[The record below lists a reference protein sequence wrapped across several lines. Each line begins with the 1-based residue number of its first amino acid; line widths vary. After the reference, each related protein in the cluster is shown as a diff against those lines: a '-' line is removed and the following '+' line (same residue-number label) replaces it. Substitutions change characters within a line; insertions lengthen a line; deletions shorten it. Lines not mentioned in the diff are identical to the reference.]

1 MDRREA
7 AELLRERTGR
17 SVAPRL
23 VEQLLRRTDADPTV
37 LAAIADQV
45 DADGDGLHRLPLRWP
60 DELAE
65 PVRAALRSL
74 TPQARETVTAAA
86 VIGREFD
93 LAILEGACPD
103 TDVLSGLDDAAEA
116 GLVREQGPQVYGF
129 VRALDREVC
138 YDTLGARARAA
149 LHERV
154 AAVLTRLGALGGTRA
169 ATLPELAHHTAE
181 AAALGGAARL
191 DAAVAASA
199 TAAAAAD
206 EEGAYDLAGGY
217 YAQAALFAGR
227 AGWTPAQAGR
237 LLAASG
243 TARLRGAGSP
253 AAREAGR
260 ASLTGALRLGLRAG
274 DVGLIAA
281 AALGLGP
288 RPSAGALAGA
298 TARAP
303 EAGARPR
310 PGTVP
315 GPAARAPGL
324 NPGPVAGGP
333 KSRFGAVAGSGVGSP
348 ASTGVPS
355 FAPDPVRLAALRDA
369 CAALPASGLS
379 PDQHSAAARLMARL
393 ADELGEAELALRA
406 LDLARAGGDPRAVAE
421 ALLVVG
427 DRLDQVVREAAALG
441 DAELQAR
448 AYDLAAAD
456 ALRRGEKARAE
467 ALLAQTAALGE
478 GRPTALV
485 RWYALRA
492 AAELAALRGRP
503 DPAAADRALAAGQL
517 VDPAAAEAADRALRD
532 WSGADT
538 GPGGLTARER
548 EVLAWALRGAPAKEI
563 ASALVLGERT
573 VETHLASIYRKLGVR
588 TRIELIKK
596 WGGGSPS

>member
-1 MDRREA
+1 MDRRQA

-23 VEQLLRRTDADPTV
+23 LEQLLRRTDADPTV

-45 DADGDGLHRLPLRWP
+45 DGDGDGLHRLPLRWP
-60 DELAE
+60 EELAE

-74 TPQARETVTAAA
+74 EPGARETVTAAA

-93 LAILEGACPD
+93 LAILEGVCPGQ
-103 TDVLSGLDDAAEA
+103 DVLSGLDDAAAA

-138 YDTLGARARAA
+138 YDTLGARSRAA

-154 AAVLTRLGALGGTRA
+154 AGVLTRLGALGGTRA

-181 AAALGGAARL
+181 AAALGGPARL

-206 EEGAYDLAGGY
+206 EEGAYDLAAGY
-217 YAQAALFAGR
+217 FAQAALFAGR
-227 AGWTPAQAGR
+227 AGWTPPQAGR

-243 TARLRGAGSP
+243 TARLRGAGSA

-274 DVGLIAA
+274 DLGLIAA

-288 RPSAGALAGA
+288 RSSAGALAGA
-298 TARAP
+298 TAVTGSSASAGVSSGAAP
-303 EAGARPR
+303 VGS
-310 PGTVP
+310 G
-315 GPAARAPGL
+315 
-324 NPGPVAGGP
+324 
-333 KSRFGAVAGSGVGSP
+333 AGSSEGAEVRQG
-348 ASTGVPS
+348 AAVVP
-355 FAPDPVRLAALRDA
+355 PDPVRVAALRDA
-369 CAALPASGLS
+369 CAALPAVGL
-379 PDQHSAAARLMARL
+379 PPEQHSAAARLMARL
-393 ADELGEAELALRA
+393 AGELGQAELAERA
-406 LDLARAGGDPRAVAE
+406 LDLARAAGDPRAVAE
-421 ALLVVG
+421 ALLAVG
-427 DRLDQVVREAAALG
+427 GRLDEVVREAAALN

-456 ALRRGEKARAE
+456 ALRHGDRVRAA
-467 ALLAQTAALGE
+467 ALLARAAALGE

-517 VDPAAAEAADRALRD
+517 VDPAAAEVADRALRG
-532 WSGADT
+532 WSGLDA
-538 GPGGLTARER
+538 GPGGLTSRER
-548 EVLAWALRGAPAKEI
+548 EVLVWALRGAPAKEI
-563 ASALVLGERT
+563 ASGLVLGERT

-596 WGGGSPS
+596 LGDGSSP

>member
-45 DADGDGLHRLPLRWP
+45 DTDGDGLHRLPLRWP

-103 TDVLSGLDDAAEA
+103 VDVLSGLDDAAEA

-206 EEGAYDLAGGY
+206 EEGAYDLAAGY

-243 TARLRGAGSP
+243 TARLRGAGSI

-298 TARAP
+298 GMVRA
-303 EAGARPR
+303 
-310 PGTVP
+310 GT
-315 GPAARAPGL
+315 
-324 NPGPVAGGP
+324 
-333 KSRFGAVAGSGVGSP
+333 GSP
-348 ASTGVPS
+348 ATAGTSGAVGGGGPGSVPVDVVRVGV
-355 FAPDPVRLAALRDA
+355 LRDA
-369 CAALPASGLS
+369 CAALPAAGL
-379 PDQHSAAARLMARL
+379 PPEQHSAAARLMARL
-393 ADELGEAELALRA
+393 ADELGEAELARRA

-456 ALRRGEKARAE
+456 ALRRGDKARAA

-503 DPAAADRALAAGQL
+503 DPAAADRALAAGRL
-517 VDPAAAEAADRALRD
+517 VDPAAAEVADRALRD

-596 WGGGSPS
+596 WGDGSPP

>member
-1 MDRREA
+1 MDRRQA
-7 AELLRERTGR
+7 AELLRERIGR
-17 SVAPRL
+17 APAPRL

-45 DADGDGLHRLPLRWP
+45 DGDGDGLYRVPLRWP
-60 DELAE
+60 EELAE
-65 PVRAALRSL
+65 PVRVALRSL
-74 TPQARETVTAAA
+74 EPGARETVTAAA

-93 LAILEGACPD
+93 LSILEGVCPD
-103 TDVLSGLDDAAEA
+103 LDVLSGLDDAAAA

-138 YDTLGARARAA
+138 YDTLGARSRAA

-154 AAVLTRLGALGGTRA
+154 AGVLARLGALGGTRA

-206 EEGAYDLAGGY
+206 EEGVYDLAAGY
-217 YAQAALFAGR
+217 FAQAALFAGR

-243 TARLRGAGSP
+243 TARLRGAGSS

-274 DVGLIAA
+274 DLGLIAA

-288 RPSAGALAGA
+288 CPSAGSLANA
-298 TARAP
+298 
-303 EAGARPR
+303 
-310 PGTVP
+310 
-315 GPAARAPGL
+315 AARGPGQ
-324 NPGPVAGGP
+324 GPRSGASGTGP
-333 KSRFGAVAGSGVGSP
+333 QASADTHTVLVP
-348 ASTGVPS
+348 A
-355 FAPDPVRLAALRDA
+355 DPVRVAALRDA
-369 CAALPASGLS
+369 CAALPAAGL
-379 PDQHSAAARLMARL
+379 PPEQHSVAARLMARL
-393 ADELGEAELALRA
+393 ADELGQAELAERA

-421 ALLVVG
+421 ALLAAG
-427 DRLDQVVREAAALG
+427 GRLDQVVREAAALG

-456 ALRRGEKARAE
+456 AVRRGEKSRAM

-517 VDPAAAEAADRALRD
+517 VDPAAAEVADRALRGWPD
-532 WSGADT
+532 PDT

-548 EVLAWALRGAPAKEI
+548 EVLAWALRGTPAKEI

-588 TRIELIKK
+588 TRLELIRKL
-596 WGGGSPS
+596 GDGSSS

>member
-1 MDRREA
+1 MDRRQA

-60 DELAE
+60 EELAE

-74 TPQARETVTAAA
+74 APQARETVTAAA

-103 TDVLSGLDDAAEA
+103 LDILSGLDDAAEA

-138 YDTLGARARAA
+138 YDTLGARSRAA

-206 EEGAYDLAGGY
+206 EEGAYDLAAGY

-243 TARLRGAGSP
+243 TARLRGAGST

-260 ASLTGALRLGLRAG
+260 ASLTGALRLGLRAA

-298 TARAP
+298 A
-303 EAGARPR
+303 
-310 PGTVP
+310 VP
-315 GPAARAPGL
+315 PA
-324 NPGPVAGGP
+324 VI
-333 KSRFGAVAGSGVGSP
+333 VP
-348 ASTGVPS
+348 A
-355 FAPDPVRLAALRDA
+355 DRVRVAALRDA
-369 CAALPASGLS
+369 CAALPAAGL
-379 PDQHSAAARLMARL
+379 PAEQHSAAARLMARL
-393 ADELGEAELALRA
+393 ADELGEAELAGRA

-421 ALLVVG
+421 ALLAAG
-427 DRLDQVVREAAALG
+427 GPLDQVVREAAALG

-456 ALRRGEKARAE
+456 ALRRGDKARAA

-503 DPAAADRALAAGQL
+503 DAAAADRALAAGQL
-517 VDPAAAEAADRALRD
+517 VDPAVAEVADRALRG
-532 WSGADT
+532 WSGADA

-548 EVLAWALRGAPAKEI
+548 EVLVWALRGTPAKEI

-596 WGGGSPS
+596 LGDGS